1 MTLPTCTTAID
12 WAATGAMLSGEGTII
27 GAVAVIVAAVIGGT
41 TFKSWRRQQVAE
53 RKLFQA
59 ERILE
64 ATYKARR
71 ALSGVRHAFMWG
83 HEREAAEESLKA
95 DPRWNQHVE
104 AKQKR
109 MVTAQAYF
117 NRLNRSREEQDA
129 LDQCLPMARALFGEE
144 LEKAIEKLNHQFW
157 IVRVDVESYIDDN
170 GADPEFSAKIRRG
183 MYEIKPPEGE
193 PANEVS
199 QAIEAAVGT
208 IEATCLPV
216 LREGA

>member
-1 MTLPTCTTAID
+1 
-12 WAATGAMLSGEGTII
+12 MLQGEGSWL
-27 GAVAVIVAAVIGGT
+27 GAAALFGAAVIGGR
-41 TFKSWRRQQVAE
+41 TFKSWKRQQVAE

-71 ALSGVRHAFMWG
+71 ALSAVRSPAMFG
-83 HEREAAEESLKA
+83 HELTAAEEKLKA
-95 DPRWNQHVE
+95 DPRWDNHVE

-117 NRLNRSREEQDA
+117 NRLARTRDEQDA

-144 LEKAIEKLNHQFW
+144 LEKAIESLNHQFW
-157 IVRVDVESYIDDN
+157 IVHVDVESYIDDN
-170 GADPEFSAKIRRG
+170 GGDPDFSRKIRQG
-183 MYEIKPPEGE
+183 MYEIKAPKGE
-193 PANEVS
+193 VNEVTDKV
-199 QAIEAAVGT
+199 EKAVGT

-216 LREGA
+216 LRG